1 VTNDSHGVSP
11 IVKVSIDDFKPCFD
25 EKTQYPLEFME
36 NYSVIKLKESDD
48 AVHVGL
54 CDPKNHAL
62 IENLMNFHKKKIVF
76 YEVDKSELSSYL
88 GGQLSKYTA
97 ADRGAGAL
105 NKEEQLILDKL
116 ANDAPIVNLVN
127 SVMIDAIRREA
138 SDIHFEASSSNVV
151 VRYRIDGYLHTVQ
164 RIEKERFPAISSRL
178 KIMANLNIM
187 EKRLPQDGRITVHIG
202 DDMIDL
208 RVSIIPIVDGESIVL
223 RLFNKK
229 KTPLDLEQLGLDDG
243 ELKRLRGMFKITH
256 GIILATGPT
265 GSGKTTSLNAILREI
280 RSEHIK
286 IITIEDPVEYVTEG
300 IDQIQTNERIGL
312 TFDSILRR
320 VLRQDPDVIMV
331 GEIRDS
337 ATAELSMRAAL
348 TGHLVFSTL
357 HTKDSVSVIT
367 RLKNMG
373 IEPYL
378 ICAVLKGSIA
388 QRLVRR
394 VCGGCKAEVRLAKRE
409 RALFE
414 DYGVKA
420 PKQFKG
426 KGCKACNGTGYR
438 GRIGIFELFVKEDVI
453 EDMILKNSRDS
464 EIKTYL
470 ETTGMKSLMTSG
482 LEKVV
487 SGETTLEELE
497 RVLAE

>member
-1 VTNDSHGVSP
+1 M
-11 IVKVSIDDFKPCFD
+11 
-25 EKTQYPLEFME
+25 L
-36 NYSVIKLKESDD
+36 
-48 AVHVGL
+48 
-54 CDPKNHAL
+54 
-62 IENLMNFHKKKIVF
+62 
-76 YEVDKSELSSYL
+76 
-88 GGQLSKYTA
+88 
-97 ADRGAGAL
+97 
-105 NKEEQLILDKL
+105 
-116 ANDAPIVNLVN
+116 
-127 SVMIDAIRREA
+127 
-138 SDIHFEASSSNVV
+138 
-151 VRYRIDGYLHTVQ
+151 
-164 RIEKERFPAISSRL
+164 
-178 KIMANLNIM
+178 
-187 EKRLPQDGRITVHIG
+187 
-202 DDMIDL
+202 DL

-229 KTPLDLEQLGLDDG
+229 KMPLDLDQLGLNDA
-243 ELKRLRGMFKITH
+243 ELQRLRSMLKITH
-256 GIILATGPT
+256 GLILATGPT

-286 IITIEDPVEYVTEG
+286 IITIEDPVEYVSEG

-331 GEIRDS
+331 GEIRDT

-348 TGHLVFSTL
+348 TGHLVLSTL
-357 HTKDSVSVIT
+357 HTKDSASVIT

-394 VCGGCKAEVRLAKRE
+394 VCRNCKTEVRLTKSE

-414 DYGVKA
+414 VYQVKA
-420 PKQFKG
+420 KKLFKG
-426 KGCKACNGTGYR
+426 TGCKSCSGTGYH
-438 GRIGIFELFVKEDVI
+438 GRTGIFELFAKEDEV
-453 EDMILKNSRDS
+453 EDLILKNSKDS

-470 ETTGMKSLMTSG
+470 ESAGMKSLMVSG

-487 SGETTLEELE
+487 AGETTIEELE

>member
-1 VTNDSHGVSP
+1 VASDSNSASP
-11 IVKVSIDDFKPCFD
+11 IAKASIDDFKSFFN
-25 EKTQYPLEFME
+25 EKEQYPLEFME
-36 NYSVIKLKESDD
+36 NYSVIKLRETDD

-54 CDPKNHAL
+54 CDPSNYAL
-62 IENLMNFHKKKIVF
+62 IENLVNFHKKRVVF
-76 YEVDKSELSSYL
+76 HEVDKSELASYL
-88 GGQLSKYTA
+88 GGLLSKHAA
-97 ADRGAGAL
+97 ADGGGLAP
-105 NKEEQLILDKL
+105 NKDERLILDKL

-127 SVMIDAIRREA
+127 SIMIDAIRREA
-138 SDIHFEASSSNVV
+138 SDIHFEASSNNVV
-151 VRYRIDGYLHTVQ
+151 VRYRIDGYLHTVR

-229 KTPLDLEQLGLDDG
+229 KTPLDLDQLGLDEG
-243 ELKRLRGMFKITH
+243 ELKLLRGMFKITH
-256 GIILATGPT
+256 GLVLATGPT

-286 IITIEDPVEYVTEG
+286 IITIEDPVEYVTDG

-337 ATAELSMRAAL
+337 ATAELSIRAAL

-357 HTKDSVSVIT
+357 HTKDSISVIT

-394 VCGGCKAEVRLAKRE
+394 VCDGCKTAVRLAKRD
-409 RALFE
+409 RTLFE
-414 DYGVKA
+414 DYGVTE
-420 PKQFKG
+420 PKQYKG

-438 GRIGIFELFVKEDVI
+438 GRTGVFELFVKEDAI
-453 EDMILKNSRDS
+453 EDMILKNGRDT
-464 EIKTYL
+464 EIKTCL
-470 ETTGMKSLMTSG
+470 ESAGMKSLMASG
-482 LEKVV
+482 LEKVAA
-487 SGETTLEELE
+487 GETTIEELE

>member
-1 VTNDSHGVSP
+1 MTSDSFSASP
-11 IVKVSIDDFKPCFD
+11 IAKVSLDDFILFFD
-25 EKTQYPLEFME
+25 EKVQYPLEFIE

-48 AVHVGL
+48 VVHVGL
-54 CDPKNHAL
+54 CDPKNYAL
-62 IENLMNFHKKKIVF
+62 VENLMNFHKKKVVF
-76 YEVDKSELSSYL
+76 YEVDKSELASYL
-88 GGQLSKYTA
+88 GGQLSKSPTG
-97 ADRGAGAL
+97 DKGANAL
-105 NKEEQLILDKL
+105 NKGEQLILDKL

-127 SVMIDAIRREA
+127 SIMIDAIRREA
-138 SDIHFEASSSNVV
+138 SDIHFEASSNNMV

-178 KIMANLNIM
+178 KIMSNLNIM
-187 EKRLPQDGRITVHIG
+187 EKRLPQDGRITARIG
-202 DDMIDL
+202 DDMLDL

-229 KTPLDLEQLGLDDG
+229 RMPLDLDQLGLNDA
-243 ELKRLRGMFKITH
+243 ELQRLRSMLKITH
-256 GIILATGPT
+256 GLILATGPT

-286 IITIEDPVEYVTEG
+286 IITIEDPVEYVSEG

-331 GEIRDS
+331 GEIRDT

-348 TGHLVFSTL
+348 TGHLVLSTL

-388 QRLVRR
+388 QRLVRK
-394 VCGGCKAEVRLAKRE
+394 VCRNCKTEVRLTKSE

-414 DYGVKA
+414 VYQVKA
-420 PKQFKG
+420 KKLFKG
-426 KGCKACNGTGYR
+426 TGCKSCSGTGYH
-438 GRIGIFELFVKEDVI
+438 GRTGIFELFAKEDEV
-453 EDMILKNSRDS
+453 EDLILKNSKDS

-470 ETTGMKSLMTSG
+470 ESAGMKSLMVNG

-487 SGETTLEELE
+487 AGETTIEELE
-497 RVLAE
+497 RILAE